1 MYKESAFTSK
11 PDIRAWNLVYV
22 ICFTGQYVFSWL
34 HIYICF
40 LQKFLVQ
47 YQMVGAMLMWVSLC
61 AVPQLFSQVLLKSV
75 GCRIWKEERMAR
87 SSISTAIVLIC
98 RVIISWHVRRPSN
111 FWTFMTQWFVSADNH
126 NFLFSF
132 TLTICGAI
140 GYCQVLHAWC

>member
-1 MYKESAFTSK
+1 MYKESAFASNL
-11 PDIRAWNLVYV
+11 IFQAWNLVYV
-22 ICFTGQYVFSWL
+22 ICFSRQYVFSWL

-61 AVPQLFSQVLLKSV
+61 AVPQLFSQVLLESV

-98 RVIISWHVRRPSN
+98 RLSN
-111 FWTFMTQWFVSADNH
+111 FELLMTQWFVSADNH

-132 TLTICGAI
+132 TLTKCGAI